1 MIKNLSI
8 RTGLLLLLALMALI
22 LLVVSVLGVVAIGK
36 SYDALNAVNLTQGVQ
51 LGNLASSNTNMQRI
65 RVVASLAV
73 RNIEL
78 GKLPE
83 GAAAAERAGKY
94 AAAAHDDLA
103 RFFTAV
109 KGSGKGEALGEDINR
124 AYQTYM
130 SEGLKPMIEALQQ
143 RDLTTYYAMIDTRLR
158 PLGIAFDQA
167 NKAFFDYA
175 QLTGQQQLEQ
185 ASADRTRM
193 LVLIA
198 ICFVLTLVL
207 IAMGWMVLRVML
219 LKPLNQAVNQLEFI
233 ASGDLTRPLP
243 EAGSNEL
250 GRLNAGL
257 ALMQQSLMNSVSRVR
272 DASLAIETGS
282 AELANGNDDL
292 SRRTEISA
300 SSLEETAASME
311 QLTATVKHNA
321 ENARHGHELSE
332 NVSGTAS
339 AGNHLMSDVMNN
351 MKEISRSSDRIA
363 SILEVIDGIAF
374 QTNILAL
381 NASVEAARAG
391 EQGRGF
397 AVVANEVRTL
407 AQRSAQASKE
417 IHALIADSRS
427 RVDTG
432 SQLTAKAS
440 DTKNTIAGQ
449 IASINVLMGEIANAS
464 REQSQGID
472 QVNVAVSQMEEV
484 AQQNA
489 ALVEESAVATRSLE
503 DQSQQLVQAMAVF
516 KI

>member
-1 MIKNLSI
+1 
-8 RTGLLLLLALMALI
+8 
-22 LLVVSVLGVVAIGK
+22 
-36 SYDALNAVNLTQGVQ
+36 
-51 LGNLASSNTNMQRI
+51 
-65 RVVASLAV
+65 
-73 RNIEL
+73 
-78 GKLPE
+78 
-83 GAAAAERAGKY
+83 
-94 AAAAHDDLA
+94 
-103 RFFTAV
+103 
-109 KGSGKGEALGEDINR
+109 
-124 AYQTYM
+124 
-130 SEGLKPMIEALQQ
+130 
-143 RDLTTYYAMIDTRLR
+143 
-158 PLGIAFDQA
+158 
-167 NKAFFDYA
+167 
-175 QLTGQQQLEQ
+175 
-185 ASADRTRM
+185 
-193 LVLIA
+193 
-198 ICFVLTLVL
+198 
-207 IAMGWMVLRVML
+207 
-219 LKPLNQAVNQLEFI
+219 
-233 ASGDLTRPLP
+233 
-243 EAGSNEL
+243 
-250 GRLNAGL
+250 
-257 ALMQQSLMNSVSRVR
+257 MQQSLMNSVSRVR

-282 AELANGNDDL
+282 TELANGNDDL

-339 AGNHLMSDVMNN
+339 AGNHLMSDVMAN

-440 DTKNTIAGQ
+440 DTMNTIAGQ

-472 QVNVAVSQMEEV
+472 QVNIAVSQMEEV

-503 DQSQQLVQAMAVF
+503 DQTQQLVQAMAVF